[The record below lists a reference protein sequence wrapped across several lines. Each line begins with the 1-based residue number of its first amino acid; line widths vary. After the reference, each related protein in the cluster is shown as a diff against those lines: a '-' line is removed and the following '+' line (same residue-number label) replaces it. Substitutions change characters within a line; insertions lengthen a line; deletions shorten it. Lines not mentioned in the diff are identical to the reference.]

1 MSVPERKYHPI
12 SLNLA
17 EDVEEYRL
25 GGFHPVHIGD
35 VFQAKYKVL
44 HKLGA
49 GGFSTTWLARDTVD
63 KKYVAL
69 KILKAEETESYSEL
83 RMLQSLANIPG
94 HHPGRRH
101 IRMVLDSFF
110 IEGPNGRHN
119 CVITEV
125 AGPSVNDLYNV
136 PGMGY
141 TAGARRLRANIARKV
156 NSQIIEAIDFLHFN
170 RVCHGDLTTSNLLL
184 KLKSIDDWKENEI
197 YQHFGAPVKA
207 KVLST
212 SRSDSGESAPRYIVE
227 AAGIPHAKFLTTDV
241 CLMDFGEAFQFE
253 EPVESEDI
261 GIPFMYRAPETIF
274 ESKYDR
280 FSEIWALACVL
291 FEVRAG
297 NSLFTSIMGGAD
309 EIIQQMVQ
317 TKGKLPDPWWKRW
330 DKRTMCFGED
340 GRPLDNWPE
349 GRVLAVQYPLEEMI
363 GDIGSEDD
371 EPAIAAGPASE
382 MLERSWTKVDM
393 CERKAMRDLL
403 DGMLQWQ
410 PEERLSL
417 EQIRKHRWITG

>member
-1 MSVPERKYHPI
+1 MPILSGAAKSIASCSYRRQFRKTAVLSLRHNITRSPTRKYHPI

-69 KILKAEETESYSEL
+69 KILKAEETASYSEL

-125 AGPSVNDLYNV
+125 AGPSLNDLYNV

-184 KLKSIDDWKENEI
+184 HLKSIDDWKENEI
-197 YQHFGAPVKA
+197 YQHF
-207 KVLST
+207 
-212 SRSDSGESAPRYIVE
+212 
-227 AAGIPHAKFLTTDV
+227 DV
-241 CLMDFGEAFQFE
+241 CLVDFGEAFQFE
-253 EPVESEDI
+253 EPVKSEDI

-280 FSEIWALACVL
+280 FSEIWALAS
-291 FEVRAG
+291 
-297 NSLFTSIMGGAD
+297 NGA
-309 EIIQQMVQ
+309 M
-317 TKGKLPDPWWKRW
+317 KGKLPDPWWKRW

-371 EPAIAAGPASE
+371 ESAIASGPASE

-393 CERKAMRDLL
+393 YERKAMRDLL